1 MPLNA
6 SLERRADRR
15 AGHAPRPKRL
25 GEMRETM
32 PRAEMYAKQY
42 LATAQEAK
50 NRSRSEHDD
59 QSSEK
64 SVRMSGGVLLGCLC
78 FVLDCVWM
86 CFFVVVCEAL
96 LRFSWVLHFAVSL
109 FWLFVSDFSPWGELL
124 FLLCLSAC
132 CVAFWV
138 SYWCVPSFVV
148 RVDCS
153 VWSV

>member
-1 MPLNA
+1 MQALKDEN
-6 SLERRADRR
+6 RR

-64 SVRMSGGVLLGCLC
+64 SERMSGGVLLGCLC

-96 LRFSWVLHFAVSL
+96 LRF
-109 FWLFVSDFSPWGELL
+109 P
-124 FLLCLSAC
+124 
-132 CVAFWV
+132 
-138 SYWCVPSFVV
+138 
-148 RVDCS
+148 
-153 VWSV
+153 